1 MDSPP
6 CKTCTVCLIL
16 KPLEAYLWRSAAHK
30 KRVSKCRPC
39 MNVYRRTK
47 GKEQRDRRGK
57 VCGFPDLSAEIQSK
71 ITAMRSDPRNTL
83 AHISRTTGV
92 PYHKIHNYHRKHQI

>member
-6 CKTCTVCLIL
+6 SCKTCSVCLIL
-16 KPLEAYLWRSAAHK
+16 KPLQEYLWRSAAHK
-30 KRVSKCRPC
+30 KRVSKCKIC
-39 MNVYRRTK
+39 MNEYRRVK

-57 VCGFPDLSAEIQSK
+57 VCGFPALSAEIQSK
-71 ITAMRSDPRNTL
+71 ITAMRATSCTL